1 MWNKRKRISLVLLT
15 EDSMEQQK
23 MWDLLIHRG
32 RKGHGGWGNVKERR
46 NLDNRYIHWVDFSE

>member
-32 RKGHGGWGNVKERR
+32 RKEHGVGEMSKRGET
-46 NLDNRYIHWVDFSE
+46 